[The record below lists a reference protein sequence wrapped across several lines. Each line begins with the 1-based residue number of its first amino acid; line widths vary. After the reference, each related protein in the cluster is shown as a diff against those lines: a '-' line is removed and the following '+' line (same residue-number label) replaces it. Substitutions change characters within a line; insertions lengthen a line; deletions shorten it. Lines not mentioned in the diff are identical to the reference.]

1 MREYFQVCDE
11 WFERNENIFFLLFN
25 FIIFIIHFFFFISEL
40 IKVFHVIFYKLQFMM
55 QWHFYLWKKILHLF
69 NRSLLLILRF
79 IWYGTELKKICE

>member
-25 FIIFIIHFFFFISEL
+25 FIIFIIHFFFISEL

-79 IWYGTELKKICE
+79 IWYGTELKKNCE